1 VPRPSFTTHV
11 TGGIT
16 IDVEQQPGGTTDDF
30 TDRIAYQIIK
40 ALELSGLGTSSGQGV
55 MESPFLHG
63 ASF

>member
-30 TDRIAYQIIK
+30 TNRIAY
-40 ALELSGLGTSSGQGV
+40 
-55 MESPFLHG
+55 
-63 ASF
+63 